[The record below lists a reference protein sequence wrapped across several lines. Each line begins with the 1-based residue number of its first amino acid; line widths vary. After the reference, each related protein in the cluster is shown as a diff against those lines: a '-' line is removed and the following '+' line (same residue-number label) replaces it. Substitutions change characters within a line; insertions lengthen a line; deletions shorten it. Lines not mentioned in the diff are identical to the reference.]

1 MWHFFDISK
10 VSIGKLRPYK
20 VVPYVAMPGS
30 HLLPLQVLSLFLC
43 WYLLTL
49 QRFTAQLVS
58 SVPARVLSRL
68 CEVPN
73 QKAPLRLLC
82 KTQVMSNLRGA
93 TNPKHIRFI
102 HWMPLLIIWS
112 HLGKSLDDYLQ
123 LRPSMNPCHADS
135 NSVDGSSTLHQ
146 DKMSSRTQR
155 QWLCCCDSDSWFR
168 NQSLL
173 AGKSYQGRLPWALLA
188 AS

>member
-10 VSIGKLRPYK
+10 VSIGKLRPYT
-20 VVPYVAMPGS
+20 VVPYVAMPVS

-58 SVPARVLSRL
+58 SVPARVLSRP

-123 LRPSMNPCHADS
+123 LRPSMNPCHAYS
-135 NSVDGSSTLHQ
+135 NSTLGGWIFHP
-146 DKMSSRTQR
+146 SSRQDVKQDTEAMAVLL
-155 QWLCCCDSDSWFR
+155 WLRF
-168 NQSLL
+168 L
-173 AGKSYQGRLPWALLA
+173 AQKAISAGGEELPR
-188 AS
+188 